1 MNQVVAKE
9 NAIAGQESVVAR
21 VPRINIGIF
30 CDNEQTLK
38 TMQQASA
45 DRRMTRAHITV
56 QMGGIIGAFQA
67 YSAGS
72 CPNLLI
78 VESHSQRE
86 AILTELS
93 QLAHVCEPTTK
104 VIVVGHVNDVILYR
118 ELIRQGVSEYFVAP
132 VNMMQ
137 LIETV
142 AHIYSDPKAKPVG
155 RVIAF
160 VGAKGGV
167 GSSTIAHNVGWLIS
181 RRYDTDTVITDL
193 DLAFGTAGLNFNQE
207 AGMGIADA
215 LSQPERVDSTLLD
228 RLLTKCNDKLSLL
241 ATSGIVDRDIH
252 IETHAVEAVLDVVR
266 HNVPY
271 VIVDVPNIW
280 APWTKSTLLHSDEV
294 VITVTPELAALR
306 NAKNIVDLLK
316 TSRPNDHA
324 PRIIINQV
332 GVAKRP
338 EIPVAEFAKAL
349 GIEPLAVIP
358 YDPQVF
364 GTAASNGQMIAEVAA
379 KSKVAEAVDAI
390 AVKLAGRDLPPSK
403 QAKFSLSN
411 LAGKFPMLRKK

>member
-1 MNQVVAKE
+1 MTQALVKEGATTTAETVVA
-9 NAIAGQESVVAR
+9 S

-30 CDNEQTLK
+30 CDNDQTMK
-38 TMQQASA
+38 TMQQAAA

-56 QMGGIIGAFQA
+56 QTGGILGAVQT
-67 YSAGS
+67 YSGAL

-78 VESHSQRE
+78 VESHSQRDT
-86 AILTELS
+86 ILSELG
-93 QLAHVCEPTTK
+93 QLAQVVDPTTK

-132 VNMMQ
+132 VNMMHV
-137 LIETV
+137 IETV
-142 AHIYSDPKAKPVG
+142 ANLYADPKAKPIG

-167 GSSTIAHNVGWLIS
+167 GSSTIAHNVGWLVS
-181 RRYDTDTVITDL
+181 RTYATDTIITDL
-193 DLAFGTAGLNFNQE
+193 DLAFGTASLNFNQE

-215 LSQPERVDSTLLD
+215 LSSPERVDATLLD

-241 ATSGIVDRDIH
+241 ATSGIVDRDFH
-252 IETHAVEAVLDVVR
+252 IDVHAVEAVLDVVR

-271 VIVDVPNIW
+271 VIVDVPNVW
-280 APWTKSTLLHSDEV
+280 APWTKSTLLHADEV
-294 VITVTPELAALR
+294 LITATPDLASLR
-306 NAKNIVDLLK
+306 NAKNIMDLLRS
-316 TSRPNDHA
+316 SRPNDHA

-349 GIEPLAVIP
+349 GTEPTAVIP
-358 YDPQVF
+358 YDPQAF
-364 GTAASNGQMIAEVAA
+364 GTAASNGQMLAEVAP
-379 KSKVAEAVDAI
+379 KSKVAEAIDAL
-390 AVKLAGRDLPPSK
+390 ARMLAGRDPPTRST
-403 QAKFSLSN
+403 KFSLGG
-411 LAGKFPMLRKK
+411 LAGKMLGKK

>member
-1 MNQVVAKE
+1 MTQALVKE
-9 NAIAGQESVVAR
+9 NAPAAAESVVAS

-38 TMQQASA
+38 TMQQAAA

-56 QMGGIIGAFQA
+56 EMGGIVGAFQA
-67 YSAGS
+67 YNGAV
-72 CPNLLI
+72 CPNLVI
-78 VESHSQRE
+78 VESHSGRDT
-86 AILTELS
+86 IMTELS
-93 QLAHVCEPTTK
+93 QLAHVVDPTTK
-104 VIVVGHVNDVILYR
+104 VIVIGHVNDVILYR

-137 LIETV
+137 VIETV
-142 AHIYSDPKAKPVG
+142 SNLYSDPKAKPIG
-155 RVIAF
+155 RVLAF

-181 RRYDTDTVITDL
+181 RTYGTDTVITDL

-215 LSQPERVDSTLLD
+215 LSAPERVDATLLD

-241 ATSGIVDRDIH
+241 ATSGIIDRDIH
-252 IETHAVEAVLDVVR
+252 IEAHAVEAVLDVVR

-271 VIVDVPNIW
+271 VVVDVPNIW
-280 APWTKSTLLHSDEV
+280 APWTKSTLLNADEV
-294 VITVTPELAALR
+294 LITVTPDLASLR
-306 NAKNIVDLLK
+306 NAKNIMDLLK
-316 TSRPNDHA
+316 TARPNDHA
-324 PRIIINQV
+324 PRIIVNQI

-349 GIEPLAVIP
+349 GAEPVATIG

-364 GTAASNGQMIAEVAA
+364 GTAASNGQMIAEVGP
-379 KSKVAEAVDAI
+379 KSKAAEAIDQLARM
-390 AVKLAGRDLPPSK
+390 LAGRDPPSAK
-403 QAKFSLSN
+403 AKFKLPG
-411 LAGKFPMLRKK
+411 LAGKFPSFRKK